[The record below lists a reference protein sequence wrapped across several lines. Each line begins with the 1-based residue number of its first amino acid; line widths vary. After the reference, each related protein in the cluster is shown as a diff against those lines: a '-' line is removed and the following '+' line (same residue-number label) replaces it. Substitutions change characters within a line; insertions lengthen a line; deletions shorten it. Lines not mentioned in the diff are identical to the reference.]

1 MKTSRAFLYL
11 ASFAALAVTA
21 AFALDRIGRPSIAD
35 TLVWAVVVATAAG
48 APGLVRRRA
57 WPVALVLLPLGA
69 VLVARAQMP
78 PPTDAGG
85 LREQAAFYAD
95 QLGSGAAAY
104 AAHGF
109 PLDLATA
116 GDLKLLLTLA
126 LYAVVGLA
134 AFAALSLRRPLPAVV
149 LLAVPFVFGLTVD
162 RQPRAVTLTLAFV
175 VLSVCLLLFS
185 RSLRRRIWSARD
197 TATGVAGAAVVALL
211 AVWLVG
217 STSVAT
223 GLPLWD
229 WRTWDLSVDGEARFV
244 FDSME
249 GYAGLLDPDNDER
262 VMRVRSP
269 VPAYWRANAL
279 DGFDGTAW
287 FSAESERIQLTAIP
301 RGDSFTYA
309 VPAADLV
316 PEGPLVRQSFRVQ
329 DMATD
334 YLPTGGA
341 VETLH
346 VARTVP
352 LHTNGMYILGL
363 GRPVGPDFA
372 YGITAVAPDLEPSDL
387 VGRGRD
393 YPRAAARLAAV
404 PFPSPAQSA
413 ATATEA
419 DWRDAM
425 ADDPEHRE
433 WLGLFQLNREIV
445 GPATDPYEIAL
456 RIEEYLR
463 LNYTY
468 SLTSP
473 SPKERSPYADFLFTT
488 QQGFCQHFA
497 GAMAVLLRF
506 NGIPA
511 RVAVGFATGTQ
522 VAQDIYVVNRN
533 DAHAWVEAYFP
544 RVGWVTFEPTPGQS
558 LPGPGTSSASADFS
572 DPFTRALGGA
582 LGDLAVPER
591 DTLRGLQE
599 DPVQNG
605 GGDLAVVAPSRSG
618 VRGWLPWAVA
628 AGVVL
633 GLALWPV
640 GHALLRRRGLRRGD
654 AAARLRAALAMVHA
668 DLDEFGHAVPASQTF
683 EETAV
688 FVEGRFGLDARLL
701 TDRAQAVLFGGR
713 AATEDDV
720 TAVAVFGRELRRRLR
735 KRAGRRRTLLA
746 LYGLG
751 AR

>member
-1 MKTSRAFLYL
+1 M
-11 ASFAALAVTA
+11 
-21 AFALDRIGRPSIAD
+21 
-35 TLVWAVVVATAAG
+35 VV
-48 APGLVRRRA
+48 
-57 WPVALVLLPLGA
+57 
-69 VLVARAQMP
+69 
-78 PPTDAGG
+78 
-85 LREQAAFYAD
+85 
-95 QLGSGAAAY
+95 
-104 AAHGF
+104 
-109 PLDLATA
+109 
-116 GDLKLLLTLA
+116 
-126 LYAVVGLA
+126 
-134 AFAALSLRRPLPAVV
+134 
-149 LLAVPFVFGLTVD
+149 LAVPFVFGLTVD

-229 WRTWDLSVDGEARFV
+229 WRTWDDSWGASARFV

-287 FSAESERIQLTAIP
+287 FSAAPEKIQLTAIP
-301 RGDSFTYA
+301 RGDSFIYA
-309 VPAADLV
+309 VPAASMSCPRGV
-316 PEGPLVRQSFRVQ
+316 LVRQSFRVQ
-329 DMATD
+329 GIGDRLLCRPAGRSRPCDVT
-334 YLPTGGA
+334 
-341 VETLH
+341 
-346 VARTVP
+346 RTVP
-352 LHTNGMYILGL
+352 LLTNGCTSSASTDPSGPTSPTASRRSRRT
-363 GRPVGPDFA
+363 RPA
-372 YGITAVAPDLEPSDL
+372 DL

-433 WLGLFQLNREIV
+433 WLGLFQLNQEIV
-445 GPATDPYEIAL
+445 GPASDPYEIAL

-468 SLTSP
+468 SLTPP

-488 QQGFCQHFA
+488 RQGFCQHFA

-582 LGDLAVPER
+582 LDDLAGPER

-599 DPVQNG
+599 DPVQDG
-605 GGDLAVVAPSRSG
+605 AGVAVVVAPSSSG
-618 VRGWLPWAVA
+618 VRGWLPWAAV

-640 GHALLRRRGLRRGD
+640 GRVLVRRRVLRRGD
-654 AAARLRAALAMVHA
+654 AGVRLRAALALVRA
-668 DLDEFGHAVPASQTF
+668 DLDEFGYAVPASQTL
-683 EETAV
+683 EETAH

-713 AATEDDV
+713 AATEDDR
-720 TAVAVFGRELRRRLR
+720 GRRRRLPA
-735 KRAGRRRTLLA
+735 RAAAAAAQARRPPPHLARALRPRPAPPACGGGAVSAAVAGATSQRSYVSRSSVPWSRQRIATAAAPTAQAGALSRSARARSALRSPRRECATRVTIRTSGGRASGVAGIERLRAQRDRRL
-746 LYGLG
+746 
-751 AR
+751 R

>member
-1 MKTSRAFLYL
+1 M
-11 ASFAALAVTA
+11 
-21 AFALDRIGRPSIAD
+21 
-35 TLVWAVVVATAAG
+35 
-48 APGLVRRRA
+48 
-57 WPVALVLLPLGA
+57 
-69 VLVARAQMP
+69 
-78 PPTDAGG
+78 
-85 LREQAAFYAD
+85 
-95 QLGSGAAAY
+95 
-104 AAHGF
+104 
-109 PLDLATA
+109 
-116 GDLKLLLTLA
+116 
-126 LYAVVGLA
+126 
-134 AFAALSLRRPLPAVV
+134 V

-162 RQPRAVTLTLAFV
+162 HEARAVALTLAFV

-185 RSLRRRIWSARD
+185 RSLRRRVWSPRD
-197 TATGVAGAAVVALL
+197 AATGVTGAVVVALL

-229 WRTWDLSVDGEARFV
+229 WRTWDVSVDGEARFV

-287 FSAESERIQLTAIP
+287 FSAESEKIQLTAIP

-334 YLPTGGA
+334 YLLTGGA

-363 GRPVGPDFA
+363 GRPVGPEFA

-433 WLGLFQLNREIV
+433 WLGLYQLNREIV

-456 RIEEYLR
+456 RVEEYLR

-468 SLTSP
+468 SLTPP

-488 QQGFCQHFA
+488 RQGFCQHFA

-572 DPFTRALGGA
+572 DPFTRALGASAGRPGDPRTRHAARPAGGPGAERRRRSRRRRA
-582 LGDLAVPER
+582 LGLGRPRLAPVGG
-591 DTLRGLQE
+591 RGWRRSS
-599 DPVQNG
+599 G
-605 GGDLAVVAPSRSG
+605 SRSG
-618 VRGWLPWAVA
+618 RPA
-628 AGVVL
+628 APCV
-633 GLALWPV
+633 
-640 GHALLRRRGLRRGD
+640 RRRGLRRGD
-654 AAARLRAALAMVHA
+654 AAARLRAALALVRA
-668 DLDEFGHAVPASQTF
+668 DLDEFGYAVPASQTL

-688 FVEGRFGLDARLL
+688 FVEGRFGLDARPL

-713 AATEDDV
+713 AATEDDAA
-720 TAVAVFGRELRRRLR
+720 AVAAFRRELRRRLR

-746 LYGLG
+746 LYGLEPAPPACGGG
-751 AR
+751 ASAPVAGATAQRSNLSRSSVPLGRRRIAITPPRQGAGGRTQAPGASTISPSLTAARLSSSSNEENATPSVPTASRSVTAAARCTASKPRSACLTASSAASLSAKSTTR